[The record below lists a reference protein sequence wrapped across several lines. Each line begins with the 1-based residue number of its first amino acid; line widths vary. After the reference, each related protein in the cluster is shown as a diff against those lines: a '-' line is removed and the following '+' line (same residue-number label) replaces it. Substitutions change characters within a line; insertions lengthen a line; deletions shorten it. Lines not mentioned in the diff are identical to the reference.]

1 MIAKMF
7 KKIHT
12 EIREENKL
20 DVAEKRREMEEL
32 RRETVQLS
40 RLETSIRAYKTNLS
54 QKMCKLR
61 I

>member
-1 MIAKMF
+1 MF

-20 DVAEKRREMEEL
+20 DVAEKRQEMEEL

-40 RLETSIRAYKTNLS
+40 RLEKSIKAYKENLN
-54 QKMCKLR
+54 QKMCKMR

>member
-1 MIAKMF
+1 MF

-32 RRETVQLS
+32 RREKAQLS
-40 RLETSIRAYKTNLS
+40 RLELCIKAYKTNLS
-54 QKMCKLR
+54 QKMCKMR